1 MNHSLKRF
9 NQFVTENEDRL
20 GRLAQLGLTDELTR
34 LEHRAASLVRE
45 TGESS
50 IFIDEEDYVQ
60 MLLLSNSGFDYD
72 YDLAN
77 WFSAAFDEYVL
88 SSGSQADAIRMLG
101 QEDLV
106 HDEDKQMTE
115 YEYEDACR
123 RQMEYNWD
131 SVYAKTSLEVTHTG
145 DIRVHGEFFGRSG
158 PDYDFN
164 RLVPER
170 GYLLDQLD
178 VSDSDKET
186 IYSDVVS
193 FLEARLKTERNQDS

>member
-1 MNHSLKRF
+1 MNRSLKRF
-9 NQFVTENEDRL
+9 SQFITENEDRL

-34 LEHRAASLVRE
+34 LEHEAAQLVKQSGERSL
-45 TGESS
+45 
-50 IFIDEEDYVQ
+50 FISHKQ
-60 MLLLSNSGFDYD
+60 LATATSGFDYD

-88 SSGSQADAIRMLG
+88 STGSQADAIEMLG
-101 QEDLV
+101 QEALV
-106 HDEDKQMTE
+106 YNADNQMTH

-131 SVYAKTSLEVTHTG
+131 SVYAEASIEVTQAG
-145 DIRVHGEFFGRSG
+145 DIRVHGEFFSRRRG

-164 RLVPER
+164 RLVPES
-170 GYLLDQLD
+170 GFLLDQLD

-186 IYSDVVS
+186 IYSDVVE
-193 FLEARLKTERNQDS
+193 LLKANQNR